1 MNQINR
7 KIVPAFYHYLQAQE
21 PTKQI
26 DSAEDL
32 RKHISKLVDA
42 ADSTGPFFLGST
54 MSFVD
59 VQIAP
64 WLLRLGRVLK
74 PYRGWPDAV
83 EGTRFAKWVNAVENN
98 VDVKATTS
106 TDELYL
112 DSYERYA
119 GKLSW
124 RHQLSFRG

>member
-1 MNQINR
+1 
-7 KIVPAFYHYLQAQE
+7 
-21 PTKQI
+21 
-26 DSAEDL
+26 
-32 RKHISKLVDA
+32 
-42 ADSTGPFFLGST
+42 

-98 VDVKATTS
+98 VNVRATTS

-119 GKLSW
+119 GKNHLALSTIAE
-124 RHQLSFRG
+124 L